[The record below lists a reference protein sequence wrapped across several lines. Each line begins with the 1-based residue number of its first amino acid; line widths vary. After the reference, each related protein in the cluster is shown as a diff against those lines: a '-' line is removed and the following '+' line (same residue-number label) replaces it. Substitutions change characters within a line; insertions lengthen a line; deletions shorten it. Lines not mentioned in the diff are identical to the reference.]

1 MFFLVGLGNPGQEY
15 LSTRHNIGFELIDS
29 ISKCF
34 NFPSFKQK
42 FDGLV
47 TKKKLDSHEI
57 ILFKPIKFMNL
68 SGNPIKKVID
78 FYKINSKEK
87 LIVFHDD
94 LDMDFSKLRIKVSGS
109 HGGHNGIKNIIQHIG
124 LDFVRI
130 KIGIKNKYYEDEKV
144 SADKFVLQ
152 KFNKEEILRYYY
164 IYDKEGFKDLCKNAY
179 DNVEITWDRGNWNAI
194 FTK

>member
-15 LSTRHNIGFELIDS
+15 LSTRHNIGFEIIDS

-78 FYKINSKEK
+78 FYKINPKEK

-94 LDMDFSKLRIKVSGS
+94 LDMDFSKIRIKFSGG

-124 LDFVRI
+124 PDFLRI
-130 KIGIKNKYYEDEKV
+130 KIGIKNKYYTNEKV

-152 KFNKEEILRYYY
+152 KFNKEESLKIQKLQNK
-164 IYDKEGFKDLCKNAY
+164 INNNLQFIFENNFPSFIKNIQI
-179 DNVEITWDRGNWNAI
+179 N
-194 FTK
+194 